1 VTNRVVT
8 KTRFRPHPTTRF
20 VGRASPVRMIS
31 SVALPGQRK
40 VVTSMDVSRWKAQ
53 LVEDMTPRARTI
65 TDRILETLEFPDD
78 MPWHGN
84 IAVVDSS
91 QFWVQEY
98 LPAYSLDAPEITL
111 VRSNGEF
118 AGTASLRSG
127 TRLLAASRRLVV
139 ALRRDSL
146 NTTSIEILQMTCEGL

>member
-1 VTNRVVT
+1 
-8 KTRFRPHPTTRF
+8 
-20 VGRASPVRMIS
+20 
-31 SVALPGQRK
+31 
-40 VVTSMDVSRWKAQ
+40 MDVSRWKAQ

-84 IAVVDSS
+84 IAVVDSR